1 MINLNKKEEQAWLPV
16 SEQWMQLC
24 LAESFNKRKNL
35 VVPNVSW
42 GFHGEYEKDLVVV
55 YPSGWAVEVE
65 IKISIADL
73 RADQKKRHGH
83 NSQYM
88 KQLYFALPLSIYHG
102 KEEVVNSLLP
112 DKAGLIVVNNTI
124 YSESGHNPY
133 LNKYPTADWRTQF
146 VKPAEF
152 KKGAKKLTDRQIQ
165 NLMRL
170 AYLRYWSIENRVY
183 KQKLKIVSEKEG
195 GEE

>member
-1 MINLNKKEEQAWLPV
+1 MMINLKFKDDITWLPV
-16 SEQWMQLC
+16 SERWMLLC

-73 RADQKKRHGH
+73 RADQKKRHKH

-88 KQLYFALPLSIYHG
+88 RQLYFALPLSIYQK
-102 KEEVVNSLLP
+102 KEELVNSLLP
-112 DKAGLIVVNNTI
+112 DKAGLIVVSNEI
-124 YSESGHNPY
+124 FPESGYTPY
-133 LNKYPTADWRTQF
+133 LNKYPTAAWRCNS
-146 VKPAEF
+146 
-152 KKGAKKLTDRQIQ
+152 AKSASVNKNARKLDDKQRQ

-183 KQKLKIVSEKEG
+183 KQKIKIASEKEG
-195 GEE
+195 EE